1 MWLDCI
7 HFSSPFSL
15 AMGPMRRPGQ
25 ATLVKSLEQQ
35 GWGSQQIALSYLPDA
50 LHTLFYYMPTATP
63 GAFTYLFTFKE
74 GDLVGWATV
83 FLMLTSKTKVT
94 PLHGMFYCK
103 YCAWQSEPG
112 IPPCLVPGR
121 RSGKYRVSIARD
133 QHRGHH
139 RGFSGASI

>member
-1 MWLDCI
+1 
-7 HFSSPFSL
+7 
-15 AMGPMRRPGQ
+15 MGPMRRPGQ

-83 FLMLTSKTKVT
+83 FLMLTSKTEVT
-94 PLHGMFYCK
+94 PLHGMFSCK
-103 YCAWQSEPG
+103 Y
-112 IPPCLVPGR
+112 
-121 RSGKYRVSIARD
+121 
-133 QHRGHH
+133 
-139 RGFSGASI
+139 